1 MTLNDFLHR
10 YEGIV
15 LKKSE
20 EKTELLCEF
29 LPIATWYLFKT
40 NHGRY
45 FTCKDS
51 FKNSESNVGKNG
63 EMSNLTALSKADH
76 ILFNSF

>member
-20 EKTELLCEF
+20 LKHEMLCEII
-29 LPIATWYLFKT
+29 PVATWYLFKT

-51 FKNSESNVGKNG
+51 FKNSKSNVGKKWRDVEFDSIVEG
-63 EMSNLTALSKADH
+63 RAYP
-76 ILFNSF
+76 F